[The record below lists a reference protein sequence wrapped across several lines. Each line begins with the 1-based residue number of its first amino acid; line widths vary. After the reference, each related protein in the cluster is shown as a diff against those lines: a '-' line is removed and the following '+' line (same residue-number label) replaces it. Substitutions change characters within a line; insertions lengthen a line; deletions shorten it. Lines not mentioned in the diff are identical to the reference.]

1 MLQDVLAPLLE
12 VAALRSGPFIWPAP
26 DSAPSLPAAS
36 HTFLPLALS
45 RGLLLLQLSPFSLP
59 VMARIGVA
67 AARREGGK
75 GSWGFST
82 WAFGL
87 NRQFGSVYSVAIK
100 FGLQASPPDRFSKKL
115 KTAKFGFGFLILVF
129 GFSRINQKLLPPA
142 TTIQNYIKMNTSNSI
157 YDIIDISNP

>member
-1 MLQDVLAPLLE
+1 MIKME
-12 VAALRSGPFIWPAP
+12 YMEYS
-26 DSAPSLPAAS
+26 
-36 HTFLPLALS
+36 
-45 RGLLLLQLSPFSLP
+45 LSPKKKANP
-59 VMARIGVA
+59 
-67 AARREGGK
+67 
-75 GSWGFST
+75 GFPST

-115 KTAKFGFGFLILVF
+115 KTAKFGFDFLILVF

>member
-1 MLQDVLAPLLE
+1 MQDSVGY
-12 VAALRSGPFIWPAP
+12 VAALGIV
-26 DSAPSLPAAS
+26 
-36 HTFLPLALS
+36 
-45 RGLLLLQLSPFSLP
+45 LLQLVTGDLD
-59 VMARIGVA
+59 A
-67 AARREGGK
+67 K
-75 GSWGFST
+75 GLRKRVLYYLGDAKWFYKRTPSQQSEILRNIMDSELKTDST